1 MLLDIGCKPISE
13 LCNRSDF
20 DFDFDFDF
28 ELGSL
33 VLLLDELDDFSALDD
48 AFEDAHRHKTK
59 LVARM

>member
-20 DFDFDFDF
+20 DFDF

-33 VLLLDELDDFSALDD
+33 VLLLDELDGFAALDD